1 MITFTIH
8 HLLVTFSALAGAGF
22 LNHPLYSWDIIME
35 YQLGRFMGYCS
46 PLLTIIYLL
55 IYCILLFTIIWLT
68 IEQQTLE
75 DSWGSSE
82 ISPLTSLDPATLATC
97 TDCTVVA
104 DEVR

>member
-1 MITFTIH
+1 
-8 HLLVTFSALAGAGF
+8 
-22 LNHPLYSWDIIME
+22 ME
-35 YQLGRFMGYCS
+35 HQLGRFMGYCS
-46 PLLTIIYLL
+46 PWLTIYIYIYLL
-55 IYCILLFTIIWLT
+55 IYGILLFTIIEAWLT

-82 ISPLTSLDPATLATC
+82 ISPLTSLPATLATC

>member
-1 MITFTIH
+1 
-8 HLLVTFSALAGAGF
+8 
-22 LNHPLYSWDIIME
+22 
-35 YQLGRFMGYCS
+35 MGYCS
-46 PLLTIIYLL
+46 PLLTIYILYIYLL
-55 IYCILLFTIIWLT
+55 IYGILLFTIIEAWLT